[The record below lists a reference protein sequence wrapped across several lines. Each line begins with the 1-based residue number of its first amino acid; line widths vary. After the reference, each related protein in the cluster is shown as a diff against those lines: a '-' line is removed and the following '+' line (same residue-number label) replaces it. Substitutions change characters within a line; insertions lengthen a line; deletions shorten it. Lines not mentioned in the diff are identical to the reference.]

1 MITMSK
7 YKQLSYNFSKPF
19 VVYKGIRYHLST
31 IDNETIVEDGMI
43 ELYNLMKKEENKIR
57 KQVKSTTKNYKCIE
71 EFLGVNPEHKSISC
85 NYIEIKRNGMRVLKH
100 DTKTPI
106 TGIEYSRGEHVNI
119 TKMMKFEKKTL
130 NHELKPMLSRKYIN
144 NAIKLVKC
152 N

>member
-1 MITMSK
+1 
-7 YKQLSYNFSKPF
+7 
-19 VVYKGIRYHLST
+19 
-31 IDNETIVEDGMI
+31 
-43 ELYNLMKKEENKIR
+43 MKKEKNKIR

-85 NYIEIKRNGMRVLKH
+85 NYIEIKRNGVRVLKH

-119 TKMMKFEKKTL
+119 TKMMKFEKKAL
-130 NHELKPMLSRKYIN
+130 NHDLKPMLSRKYID

>member
-1 MITMSK
+1 MITKSK
-7 YKQLSYNFSKPF
+7 YKQLSYNFTKPF

-31 IDNETIVEDGMI
+31 IDNETIIEDGMV

-85 NYIEIKRNGMRVLKH
+85 NYIEIKRNGVKVLKH

-106 TGIEYSRGEHVNI
+106 TGIEYSRGELVNI
-119 TKMMKFEKKTL
+119 NKMMKFEKKAL
-130 NHELKPMLSRKYIN
+130 NHGLKPMLSRKYIDN
-144 NAIKLVKC
+144 TIKLVKC